1 MAYWLFKSEPG
12 AWSWSDQVGK
22 GAKGEEWNGVRNHT
36 AKLNM
41 MAMKKGDLGFFYHSV
56 DEKQIVGIVEVIAE
70 AHPDSTDPSG
80 KWFCVDVAAREPLPR
95 PVTLSEI
102 KADRR
107 LADMALVKQS
117 RLSVQPVTSK
127 EWETICIM
135 AEVKKAPKSA
145 TKPAAKTVTKAAAA
159 KKPATKTAAKPA
171 AKTAAK
177 PAAKTAAA
185 KAPAKKPA
193 AKPAAAKTTAAKKPA
208 AKTAAKPSTAAKKP
222 ASKTASKGKK

>member
-22 GAKGEEWNGVRNHT
+22 GAKGEEWSGVRNHT

-70 AHPDSTDPSG
+70 AHTDSTDPSG

-102 KADRR
+102 KADKR

-117 RLSVQPVTSK
+117 RLSVQPVTNK

-145 TKPAAKTVTKAAAA
+145 TKPVTKAAAA

-171 AKTAAK
+171 AKA
-177 PAAKTAAA
+177 PAA
-185 KAPAKKPA
+185 KAPAKKAPA
-193 AKPAAAKTTAAKKPA
+193 AKPAAAKTAAAKKPA
-208 AKTAAKPSTAAKKP
+208 AKTAAKPAAAAKKP
-222 ASKTASKGKK
+222 AAKPAAKGKK